1 MGAPRK
7 VDGWQGVEFLRSGYW
22 HHAELTATGGP
33 GLAVAV
39 R

>member
-7 VDGWQGVEFLRSGYW
+7 VDGWQGVEFLRSGDW
-22 HHAELTATGGP
+22 HHAELTTTGALGSA
-33 GLAVAV
+33 AVV